1 MRLALRGRRK
11 GLRLLIGGLGVGF
24 SLAEA
29 LRSDL
34 IERVTVVEIEP
45 KIVEWCQT
53 RLAPFSGNALSDSR
67 VQLVVEDL
75 VAFLDREGEKFDA
88 ICLDVDNGPAWTV
101 TPANETLYSD
111 ERLARLCER
120 LKPRGVLTIWS
131 AAEVQGFAERLR
143 RVFDSVDVVAVPV
156 RRAEPDA
163 IYIASHV

>member
-1 MRLALRGRRK
+1 MAGSEF
-11 GLRLLIGGLGVGF
+11 GF

-29 LRSDL
+29 LRSDR

-53 RLAPFSGNALSDSR
+53 RLAPFSENALSDAR
-67 VQLVVEDL
+67 VQVVVEDL
-75 VAFLDREGEKFDA
+75 VAFLDREGEGFDA

-111 ERLARLCER
+111 ERLALLRER

-131 AAEVQGFAERLR
+131 AAEVPGFAERLR
-143 RVFDSVDVVAVPV
+143 RGFDSVDMVAVPAP
-156 RRAEPDA
+156 RGEPDV
-163 IYIASHV
+163 IYVASRV